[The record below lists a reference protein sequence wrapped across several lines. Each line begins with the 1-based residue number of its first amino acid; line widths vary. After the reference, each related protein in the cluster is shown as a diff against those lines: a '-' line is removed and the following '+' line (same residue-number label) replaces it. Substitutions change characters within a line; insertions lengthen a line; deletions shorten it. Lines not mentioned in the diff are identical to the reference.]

1 MSTAFEPTLSMS
13 AMRPPL
19 SSAHAPSMADSL
31 PSINFGFDELRDRM
45 AKFTVKFDA
54 FIETGRKRVLEE
66 RNQFRMN
73 VAELHEDRRMKKKD
87 IEILQLKTQSHQQT
101 LAKEEAETKE
111 MNNAIAKL
119 NEQRERKVQEKEK
132 LLAQIA
138 DAQRQIDEKI
148 AMQRAHAAKISSQA
162 VHDIPELDFWT
173 SNLGLRIEGAGIN
186 DRLKFVF
193 TYVDERDWER
203 EAWFELCT
211 ERRDY
216 EIGGCFPKLEREQ
229 VERVVE
235 RLNENRELGGMLK
248 GMRELFVEAMK
259 A

>member
-1 MSTAFEPTLSMS
+1 MSTAFEPALSMS
-13 AMRPPL
+13 ALRPPL
-19 SSAHAPSMADSL
+19 TSAHAPSMADSL
-31 PSINFGFDELRDRM
+31 PPINFGFDELRDRM
-45 AKFTVKFDA
+45 AKFTVRFDA

-73 VAELHEDRRMKKKD
+73 VAELHEDRRMKRKD
-87 IEILQLKTQSHQQT
+87 IEIMQLKTQSHAQT
-101 LAKEEAETKE
+101 LAKEDAETQE
-111 MNNAIAKL
+111 MKGAIAKL
-119 NEQRERKVQEKEK
+119 AAQRERKAEEREALLEK
-132 LLAQIA
+132 IA
-138 DAQRQIDEKI
+138 ETQRQIEEKL
-148 AMQRAHAAKISSQA
+148 AMQRAHTAKVSSQA
-162 VHDIPELDFWT
+162 VHDVPELDFWT

-193 TYVDERDWER
+193 THVDERDWER

-216 EIGGCFPKLEREQ
+216 EVGGCFPKLERER

-235 RLNENRELGGMLK
+235 RLNENRELGGLLK

-259 A
+259 I